1 MFISS
6 LVVKY
11 QIEKNSRDLKLALN
25 LLKHLLKNL
34 TESTSYMDI
43 NIKSVDIKAID
54 GMAICYMVIEIRD
67 SKQLKRLKNAIVKAV
82 NPSSI
87 ERI

>member
-1 MFISS
+1 
-6 LVVKY
+6 
-11 QIEKNSRDLKLALN
+11 
-25 LLKHLLKNL
+25 
-34 TESTSYMDI
+34 MDI

-54 GMAICYMVIEIRD
+54 GMAICYIVIEIRD

-82 NPSSI
+82 SPSSI